1 MAGIMSKWPSQ
12 VRDRG
17 PFGAVSVASYIS
29 AQGLPLSALD
39 GLVELGYTTAELQ
52 AVINP
57 RTLRHR
63 RSREENLSV
72 EESDRVI
79 RLTRVALAAERVL
92 GDRDRAWGW
101 LRQKNP
107 RLDGHT
113 PMALLATETGARAVE
128 EELVQIDEGMF
139 G

>member
-1 MAGIMSKWPSQ
+1 MPRQ
-12 VRDRG
+12 PPG
-17 PFGAVSVASYIS
+17 PPDPGTLAPTAMASYIS
-29 AQGLPLSALD
+29 TQGLPLTALD
-39 GLVELGYTTAELQ
+39 ALVEMGYTTAELQ

-63 RSREENLSV
+63 RSRGEALSV
-72 EESDRVI
+72 EESDRVV

-92 GDRDRAWGW
+92 ADKAKAWVW
-101 LRQKNP
+101 LRRRNP
-107 RLDGHT
+107 RLDGYS
-113 PMALLATETGARAVE
+113 PMTLLATETGARAVE